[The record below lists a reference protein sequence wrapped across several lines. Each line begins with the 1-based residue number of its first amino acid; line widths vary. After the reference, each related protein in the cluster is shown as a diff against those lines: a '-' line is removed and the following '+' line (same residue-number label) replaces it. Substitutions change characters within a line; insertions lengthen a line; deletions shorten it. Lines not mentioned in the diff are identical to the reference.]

1 MTHLRHPTRTGKKD
15 LMFLIFLKV
24 KKKKKSKFK
33 NPKPFMP
40 LLNGF

>member
-1 MTHLRHPTRTGKKD
+1 MTHLRHPTRIGKKD

-24 KKKKKSKFK
+24 KKKAGLKKL
-33 NPKPFMP
+33 KPFMP

>member
-24 KKKKKSKFK
+24 KKKKKASLKIP
-33 NPKPFMP
+33 N
-40 LLNGF
+40 LSCLC